1 MDVRA
6 VAVVDGTTLA
16 IGPAGH
22 GAQRRGQLAP
32 GLQLVPAE
40 PVEHQEHAPG
50 RPRRAAAGNQAGGSV
65 PGSSRA
71 GTTFEMHAPP

>member
-16 IGPAGH
+16 MGPPAMPQSV
-22 GAQRRGQLAP
+22 GASSRRACSWSQPSPSSTRSTTWSASS
-32 GLQLVPAE
+32 
-40 PVEHQEHAPG
+40 
-50 RPRRAAAGNQAGGSV
+50 AAAGNQGGASV